1 MKILVLMPCD
11 EQHVYAAAG
20 IYKALPQEVR
30 DVTFPMPM
38 FMDYL
43 IETKIVGNWIMA
55 FFDTLV
61 SAKNIYRTAVEK
73 NDDLLI
79 IGTAPA
85 DMEFDAVF
93 NFQDIEESLPYE
105 DKFIDKIKIAV
116 KSDDMLTQLVADLV
130 GADASKLA
138 LHNCIA
144 TADFLAKYM
153 QTDIKNKLEKLRKEY
168 ETQLKGVDL
177 SEGISDIK

>member
-1 MKILVLMPCD
+1 MPCD

-20 IYKALPQEVR
+20 IYKALPQEMK

-43 IETKIVGNWIMA
+43 IQNKIVGNWVMA
-55 FFDTLV
+55 FFDSLV
-61 SAKNIYRTAVEK
+61 SMKGIYRAANEK
-73 NDDLLI
+73 NEDLLI

-93 NFQDIEESLPYE
+93 NFQEIEESLPYE
-105 DKFIDKIKIAV
+105 DKFIEKIRVAV
-116 KSDDMLTQLVADLV
+116 KSEELLTDLIADLV

-138 LHNCIA
+138 LRDCVA
-144 TADFLAKYM
+144 TADFLTKYM
-153 QTDIKNKLEKLRKEY
+153 KTDIKNKLEKLRKEY
-168 ETQLKGVDL
+168 ENQLPKGVNLLD
-177 SEGISDIK
+177 GVSDFK